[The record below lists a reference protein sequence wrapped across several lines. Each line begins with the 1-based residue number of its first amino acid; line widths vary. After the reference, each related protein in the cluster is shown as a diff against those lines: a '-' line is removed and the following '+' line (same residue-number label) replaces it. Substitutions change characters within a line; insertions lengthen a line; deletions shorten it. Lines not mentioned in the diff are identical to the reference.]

1 VSGCF
6 WDIGQVPSRN
16 FDWLPFTPPLVAFSN
31 PSKLIHLEPLGWI
44 GGPIILLNH
53 YRLEG
58 QGPTHPLQV
67 GGKSLVYSCIEP
79 PFGSTLLVR
88 LVIIGTIVVV
98 VCFFMLLLFKAI
110 ILLVSVFYPVACIS
124 AVDDIAQISII
135 LVSSSAAFL
144 HGVRLLAESL

>member
-1 VSGCF
+1 
-6 WDIGQVPSRN
+6 
-16 FDWLPFTPPLVAFSN
+16 
-31 PSKLIHLEPLGWI
+31 
-44 GGPIILLNH
+44 
-53 YRLEG
+53 
-58 QGPTHPLQV
+58 
-67 GGKSLVYSCIEP
+67 
-79 PFGSTLLVR
+79 VR